1 MNQIRFDHI
10 KGILCDIDGV
20 IWDGQETRIP
30 EPGAHEAIRYIKEV
44 RKLPIR
50 FVTNTTTRSL
60 ATLYKGIRE
69 GEFPI
74 ELEEIVSPP
83 KLAAEF
89 LRKLAIENDSVGG
102 EGQRRQFKHGKP
114 SVFLVMREDT
124 ETEFAEFPKDNE
136 RPDYIVIGNNKEK
149 WDYALMDRLF
159 HMLMHGSEMLALHKQ
174 RFWLSGGEIR
184 IDIGAFVTALAFA
197 SGKRAT
203 AIGKPEPLFFK
214 TALEEIG
221 VKPEEALM
229 IGDDIETDIG
239 GAHKAGLMGVLV
251 KTGKYREEY
260 VRQSKVTP
268 DLVIA
273 SLGELPE
280 YL

>member
-1 MNQIRFDHI
+1 MNHIRFDHV

-89 LRKLAIENDSVGG
+89 LRK
-102 EGQRRQFKHGKP
+102 KGKP

-136 RPDYIVIGNNKEK
+136 RPDYIVIGNNRDS

-184 IDIGAFVTALAFA
+184 IDIGAFVTALEFA
-197 SGKRAT
+197 SGKRAV
-203 AIGKPEPLFFK
+203 AIGKPEPLFFQ

-260 VRQSKVTP
+260 ARQSKVTP
-268 DLVIA
+268 DAVIA